1 MVAKKTRIKQA
12 ALVIVPQSTDDCAA
26 DINEIGRLYRE
37 IAVQTAAM
45 NDEIAKVTDRY
56 TSAFTPLQ
64 DKIKLLQS
72 GVQSWCE
79 AHRNELTN
87 GGKTKTGQ
95 FVTGTVQWRQ
105 KPPSVVVRG
114 VDAVIEALN
123 RLGLGRFVRVK
134 EELNKE
140 AILNE
145 PEAVKG
151 VAGLSIKTGV
161 EDFVIQPFENNQP

>member
-1 MVAKKTRIKQA
+1 MVAKKTRIKQV
-12 ALVIVPQSTDDCAA
+12 ALVAVPQSKDECAYY
-26 DINEIGRLYRE
+26 INKIGRLHRE

-45 NDEIAKVTDRY
+45 NDEIAKITDRY
-56 TSAFTPLQ
+56 TTVFAPLQ
-64 DKIKLLQS
+64 DNIKFLQS

-79 AHRNELTN
+79 AYRNELTN
-87 GGKTKTGQ
+87 GGKSKSGQ

-123 RLGLGRFVRVK
+123 RLGLGRFVRIK

-161 EDFVIQPFENNQP
+161 EDFVIQPFENDQP

>member
-1 MVAKKTRIKQA
+1 MVAKKTRIKQV
-12 ALVIVPQSTDDCAA
+12 ALVAVPQSKDECAYY
-26 DINEIGRLYRE
+26 INKIGRLHRE

-45 NDEIAKVTDRY
+45 NDEIAKITDRY
-56 TSAFTPLQ
+56 TTVFAPLQ
-64 DKIKLLQS
+64 DNIKFLQS

-79 AHRNELTN
+79 AYRNELTN
-87 GGKTKTGQ
+87 GGKSKSGQ

-161 EDFVIQPFENNQP
+161 EDFVIQPFENDQP